1 MKKTIGQEMV
11 TNYLRDVDAF
21 VEGHFVYKSGL
32 HGNMYIDK
40 ERLGRLG
47 GRKMNDILIAIAINA
62 VVRKN
67 MNFKSE
73 STVTIIG
80 PAFGAINYT
89 LSICNFL
96 EDAYKTSRVNF
107 RPGRTQLRE
116 DGKTHYFPEK
126 LLDIYAESDEF
137 IVIEDIVNLG
147 STIREID
154 ALTKATF
161 GKPVSR
167 AMCIVNRGG
176 QTAQS
181 MGIEEF
187 YPLLDVCMQQHD
199 PRTPA
204 GLAKINELGQIN
216 LKLGKGSGWV
226 KLFGQPPYAAGTDFS
241 AYEFASPVL
250 S

>member
-1 MKKTIGQEMV
+1 MQKTKEQLLV
-11 TNYLRDVDAF
+11 SNYLRDVDAF

-47 GRKMNDILIAIAINA
+47 GRKMTEVLLAVAMNA
-62 VVRKN
+62 FAEN
-67 MNFKSE
+67 MMQFKME
-73 STVTIIG
+73 TTVTIIG

-89 LSICNFL
+89 LPICNFF
-96 EDAYKTSRVNF
+96 EEMYKTLCINF

-126 LLDIYAESDEF
+126 LLDIYGESDEF

-154 ALTKATF
+154 ALTKETF

-187 YPLLDVCMQQHD
+187 HPLLDVCMEQHD
-199 PRTPA
+199 PRTVS
-204 GLAKINELGQIN
+204 GLEKINKLGDIN
-216 LKLGKGSGWV
+216 LALGKGNGWV
-226 KLFGQPPYAAGTDFS
+226 RMFGQPQYSADTDFS
-241 AYEFASPVL
+241 AYGFTVPV
-250 S
+250 